1 MRTGATVLSH
11 KNVINTRL
19 WRIAFVTV
27 PVAIVVSM
35 FALESPPDGLK
46 PLVPP
51 DGFDTSLTAEIA
63 GEMAKSAPSPR
74 AGSNSD
80 RILGELVEGRFSG
93 LQGVEVAE
101 QRFSGGGE
109 DLRNV
114 IAVLPGNSE
123 RQVALIAGRDVAAGS
138 GASTSIAATATLV
151 ELATVFSG
159 STHEK
164 TLVFVSTD
172 GASIGAL
179 GAKRFAADYSD
190 ADKLDAIIA
199 LSDPASPD
207 PRRPLIV
214 PWGTTPRNTSVQL
227 QRTAADLVSRETAI
241 PSGNEGPL
249 SEFGRLVFP
258 SGFGEQAP
266 LVGEG
271 IDSVRITS
279 AGERPSVS
287 DEPVDQETLSG
298 MGRGTLA
305 VLLALD
311 AASRP
316 LEQGPDTYIGVAGNL
331 LPGWTLALLALAFL
345 IPVAAVASSSL
356 GATASS
362 PAEAISAVLRP
373 FRRWV
378 VPALVGLVFL
388 YFFALVGLIPDLA
401 FPFVP
406 GTVTPG
412 AGGWIGI
419 SLVLSIWIGSTV
431 ISVRRRGVGDG
442 DSRTE
447 PAGAL
452 TLAVCSALLLWPVN
466 PYLALCLAIG
476 LLVWVFAASDKR
488 RSRLSR
494 IGFVLIGLV
503 PLVGIVVELAGR
515 LGWGWDLGW
524 SLVYM
529 VADRQIGFVS
539 VFLILTTLAGGL
551 AIALLPTASPEDDP
565 DTLPDNPFA

>member
-1 MRTGATVLSH
+1 MSKTL
-11 KNVINTRL
+11 VINTRL
-19 WRIAFVTV
+19 WRIAFITV
-27 PVAIVVSM
+27 PVAIAIAM

-46 PLVPP
+46 PSVPP

-63 GEMAKSAPSPR
+63 REMAASAPEPR
-74 AGSNSD
+74 AGSESD
-80 RILGELVEGRFSG
+80 RILGELVQARFSG

-159 STHEK
+159 STHQK

-190 ADKLDAIIA
+190 ADKLDAILV
-199 LSDPASPD
+199 LSDPAASE
-207 PRRPLIV
+207 PRRPLVV
-214 PWGTTPRNTSVQL
+214 PWGTTPENTSVQL
-227 QRTAADLVSRETAI
+227 QRTAADLVTRETAI
-241 PSGNEGPL
+241 ASGNEGPV

-279 AGERPSVS
+279 AGERPSGS
-287 DEPVDQETLSG
+287 NEQPDEDTLAG
-298 MGRGTLA
+298 IGRGALS

-311 AASRP
+311 ATTAQ
-316 LEQGPDTYIGVAGNL
+316 LEHGPGSYIGIAGNL
-331 LPGWTLALLALAFL
+331 LPGWTLALLALALL
-345 IPVAAVASSSL
+345 IPAAVVASVSL
-356 GATASS
+356 GSVAKRPT
-362 PAEAISAVLRP
+362 EALSAVLYP
-373 FRRWV
+373 ARRWAL
-378 VPALVGLVFL
+378 PALVALFAL
-388 YFFALVGLIPDLA
+388 YFFSLVGLIPDLA

-406 GTVTPG
+406 GTVSPG
-412 AGGWIGI
+412 VGGWIGI
-419 SLVLSIWIGSTV
+419 SLVLLIWIGS
-431 ISVRRRGVGDG
+431 SVWLSRRRPG
-442 DSRTE
+442 SPPNPSTA

-452 TLAVCSALLLWPVN
+452 TLAVCSVLLLWPIN
-466 PYLALCLAIG
+466 PYLALCLAVG
-476 LLVWVFAASDKR
+476 LLVWVFAASAKR
-488 RSRLSR
+488 QSHRSR
-494 IGFVLIGLV
+494 IGFVLLGLV
-503 PLVGIVVELAGR
+503 PLLGVLVELAGR
-515 LGWGWDLGW
+515 LGWGWHLGW
-524 SLVYM
+524 SFVYM
-529 VADRQIGFVS
+529 VADRQIGFFS
-539 VFLILTTLAGGL
+539 VLFIVLTLSAGI
-551 AIALLPTASPEDDP
+551 AICVIPPGEQPEQSVDDLPED
-565 DTLPDNPFA
+565 LPDNPYA